1 MKITVISVGDIKEKY
16 LNDAINE
23 YAKRLSKYCKLTF
36 IKVAD
41 EPNTDNPSDKEIE
54 MVKNK
59 EGIKILKALPQNSFK
74 IALNLKGQMLS
85 SEELAKKILD
95 TCIACGV
102 CASEC
107 PVDAIK
113 EGDIYVIDPE
123 QCIDCG
129 AIKYIGFG

>member
-1 MKITVISVGDIKEKY
+1 M
-16 LNDAINE
+16 
-23 YAKRLSKYCKLTF
+23 
-36 IKVAD
+36 
-41 EPNTDNPSDKEIE
+41 
-54 MVKNK
+54 
-59 EGIKILKALPQNSFK
+59 
-74 IALNLKGQMLS
+74 
-85 SEELAKKILD
+85 AKKILD

-129 AIKYIGFG
+129 ACQGVCPTESIVDE